1 MTNPVPPVLPA
12 DIYAHL
18 QTTAFGNLGDQAL
31 GQLSKLASVER
42 FQVPTLLSA
51 AGQPLTRFRLVVE
64 GHIEIVARRASGK
77 EVVLNYVSPG
87 AWATWLACFMD
98 TPPDNDFYSSAGA
111 CFISW
116 PTAEIRTFCAQ
127 NPKIYPFIIGE
138 VGRRMRLLTEWTGQ
152 SLLVGPEQRMAK
164 LLYLMAR
171 EQKHPVNPATL
182 HVTQARLASLAR
194 CSRQTANALLS
205 ALEARGLISLAYGK
219 FEIVDLPQLAA
230 FADAELPE

>member
-1 MTNPVPPVLPA
+1 M
-12 DIYAHL
+12 
-18 QTTAFGNLGDQAL
+18 
-31 GQLSKLASVER
+31 
-42 FQVPTLLSA
+42 
-51 AGQPLTRFRLVVE
+51 
-64 GHIEIVARRASGK
+64 ARRATGK
-77 EVVLNYVSPG
+77 EVVLSYVTPG
-87 AWATWLACFMD
+87 SWATWLACFMD

-111 CFISW
+111 CFIAW

-171 EQKHPVNPATL
+171 EQKLQANPATL

-219 FEIVDLPQLAA
+219 FEIVDLAELAV

>member
-1 MTNPVPPVLPA
+1 MTNPVSA
-12 DIYAHL
+12 NDIYAHL
-18 QTTAFGNLGDQAL
+18 QTTVFGSLGDQAL
-31 GQLSKLASVER
+31 ATLCKLASVER
-42 FQVPTLLSA
+42 FEVPTLLSA
-51 AGQPLTRFRLVVE
+51 AGQPLTRFRLVLE

-77 EVVLNYVSPG
+77 EVVINYVSPG
-87 AWATWLACFMD
+87 AWATWLACFMH

-111 CFISW
+111 CFIAL
-116 PTAEIRTFCAQ
+116 PTAEVRAFCEQ
-127 NPKIYPFIIGE
+127 NPKIYPLIIGE

-171 EQKHPVNPATL
+171 EQKLQGQQATL

-219 FEIVDLPQLAA
+219 FELLDLAQLAA
-230 FADAELPE
+230 YADAELPD